1 MRMTRLPTLALSFVA
16 VLVTMIRPAA
26 AQVVFTP
33 PVPASLPPQMRG
45 VPTSPASPAPIT
57 LTLADAVQRGLAHNL
72 AIILEEQRTRTT
84 ASERLT
90 ALSEVLP
97 HLSGY
102 VRESREVLSTAAFG
116 FTGFAGFP
124 TLLGP
129 FNVFD
134 ARLSVSTPI
143 LDARAFSG
151 LRAGNALERAGA
163 ADAREVRET
172 VVLAVG
178 GLYLQAQAESARVD
192 SVRHQVATAD
202 ALVKL
207 AQDQRAAG
215 IVAGIDVVRQQVEL
229 ESARARLIS
238 AENALAKRLLS
249 LARAIGLPAD
259 QAITLASDPAFTPAP
274 LITADEAVD
283 HALADRDDLQ
293 AARARVEAARAV
305 KDGELAGHLPSVHLD
320 ADVGVLGNHFDDT
333 DKTYTVAATVR
344 VPIFDGNNTR
354 ARVQRADAA
363 LKEREAELADLTAGI
378 RYEIQSALL
387 DVNAADAGVRVAESA
402 RALATQALEQA
413 QDRFRAG
420 VVTTIELV
428 QAQDALGAATERYI
442 ASVYAHNIA
451 KATLARAMGQA
462 EARFLELVGG
472 SK

>member
-1 MRMTRLPTLALSFVA
+1 MRARWSGL
-16 VLVTMIRPAA
+16 LVSLAA
-26 AQVVFTP
+26 ALMIVAPAGAQQRLNL
-33 PVPASLPPQMRG
+33 PVPPPGSPVWGG
-45 VPTSPASPAPIT
+45 VPQPQLAAAPIT
-57 LTLADAVQRGLAHNL
+57 LTLRDALRLALEHNL
-72 AIILEEQRTRTT
+72 SVLIAEEAVDRAGGAR
-84 ASERLT
+84 RL
-90 ALSEVLP
+90 ALSELLP
-97 HLSGY
+97 TFKGDVSETRRKTNL
-102 VRESREVLSTAAFG
+102 EAFG
-116 FTGFAGFP
+116 FPLGPTFP
-124 TLLGP
+124 KVVGP

-192 SVRHQVATAD
+192 SVRAQVATAD

-229 ESARARLIS
+229 ESARARLIG

-259 QAITLASDPAFTPAP
+259 QAITLAGAPAFTPAP